1 METQKSF
8 YMTLPSN
15 VKSTDQHENLISHY
29 TTYLPKTLNVRN
41 YEVAL
46 SEICYPHS
54 FDNIYEPINKVTFSK
69 NIDIMNWSHKTKRI
83 PPGYYKTM
91 EKVAEAINKIKPKS
105 FKGEIGFEKLGRQRA
120 KIVLFDN
127 EAMELHPVLAQLL
140 GFDESRWEGPERL
153 PELIPEDSERFV
165 PELIPEESEDSRWR
179 HKAARQGN
187 MNSLYYNMFV
197 YSSICANSIV
207 GNQYY
212 PLLRT
217 VNVEGEEGDYIH
229 KTFENG
235 HYVKLASD
243 SLTRIDIRI
252 TNDQG
257 ELVKFTYGKVIVK
270 LHFRKIALFS

>member
-15 VKSTDQHENLISHY
+15 VKSPTEQANLISHY
-29 TTYLPKTLNVRN
+29 TTYLPKTLEVRN

-54 FDNIYEPINKVTFSK
+54 FDNIYPPINRVTFGATTFNASSLGAQY
-69 NIDIMNWSHKTKRI
+69 NAKTKNI
-83 PPGYYKTM
+83 PPGYYNTM
-91 EKVAEAINKIKPKS
+91 DEVANAINGIKPRS
-105 FKGEIGFEKLGRQRA
+105 FKGEIGFEKFGRKRA
-120 KIVLFDN
+120 KIVLFSG
-127 EAMELHPVLAQLL
+127 EEIELHPTLAQLM
-140 GFDESRWEGPERL
+140 GFDDHRHYSPELLPL
-153 PELIPEDSERFV
+153 PEG
-165 PELIPEESEDSRWR
+165 EEQRTR
-179 HKAARQGN
+179 IKAARQGN

-207 GNQYY
+207 GNQYF

-217 VNVEGEEGDYIH
+217 VNVQGEEGDYVH
-229 KTFENG
+229 KTFENE

-243 SLTRIDIRI
+243 SLSRVDIRI

-270 LHFRKIALFS
+270 LHFRKIGLFA

>member
-1 METQKSF
+1 MEPQKSF

-15 VKSTDQHENLISHY
+15 VKSPTQQKNLISHY
-29 TTYLPKTLNVRN
+29 TTYLPKTLEVRN

-54 FDNIYEPINKVTFSK
+54 FDNIYDPINKVTYRYNTF
-69 NIDIMNWSHKTKRI
+69 DAATLDLQTHEKTKHI
-83 PPGYYKTM
+83 PPGYYDSTD
-91 EKVAEAINKIKPKS
+91 KVAQAINAMKPRS
-105 FKGEIGFEKLGRQRA
+105 FKGEIGFEKFGRRRA
-120 KIVLFDN
+120 KIVLFSG
-127 EAMELHPVLAQLL
+127 EGIELHPTLAQLM
-140 GFDESRWEGPERL
+140 GFEDYFHGSPVMIPL
-153 PELIPEDSERFV
+153 PGGEDQR
-165 PELIPEESEDSRWR
+165 IRI
-179 HKAARQGN
+179 KAARQGN
-187 MNSLYYNMFV
+187 MNSLHYNMFV

-207 GNQYY
+207 GNQYF

-217 VNVEGEEGDYIH
+217 VNVEGAEGDYIH

-243 SLTRIDIRI
+243 SLSRIDIKI

-270 LHFRKIALFS
+270 LHFRKINLLT

>member
-54 FDNIYEPINKVTFSK
+54 FDNIYEPINHVTFSK
-69 NIDIMNWSHKTKRI
+69 IIIGDMGRKTKRI

-91 EKVAEAINKIKPKS
+91 EDVAAAINAIKPKS
-105 FKGEIGFEKLGRQRA
+105 FKGEVGFEKFGRQRA
-120 KIVLFDN
+120 KIVLFN
-127 EAMELHPVLAQLL
+127 REKMELHPILAQLL
-140 GFDESRWEGPERL
+140 GFNENEWFAQMDMGE
-153 PELIPEDSERFV
+153 PEDSRMRF
-165 PELIPEESEDSRWR
+165 
-179 HKAARQGN
+179 KAERQGN
-187 MNSLYYNMFV
+187 MNSLYYNMFI
-197 YSSICANSIV
+197 YSSICTNSIV

-217 VNVEGEEGDYIH
+217 VNVQGEEGDYIH

-270 LHFRKIALFS
+270 LHFRKIALFT

>member
-15 VKSTDQHENLISHY
+15 VKSPTEQANLISHY
-29 TTYLPKTLNVRN
+29 TTYLPKTLEVRN

-54 FDNIYEPINKVTFSK
+54 FDNIYEPINRITFSSTLF
-69 NIDIMNWSHKTKRI
+69 NAASLHIQHLTKTKHI
-83 PPGYYKTM
+83 PPGYYNSM
-91 EKVAEAINKIKPKS
+91 EEVALAINSMKPKS
-105 FKGEIGFEKLGRQRA
+105 FKGEMGFEKFGRKRA
-120 KIVLFDN
+120 KIVLFTG
-127 EAMELHPVLAQLL
+127 EGMEFHPTLAQLM
-140 GFDESRWEGPERL
+140 GFDDHFHRSDEM
-153 PELIPEDSERFV
+153 IPIFDGEDRR
-165 PELIPEESEDSRWR
+165 IRI
-179 HKAARQGN
+179 KAARQGN

-207 GNQYY
+207 GNQYF

-217 VNVEGEEGDYIH
+217 VNVTGVEGDYIH

-243 SLTRIDIRI
+243 SLTRIDIKI

-270 LHFRKIALFS
+270 LHFRKIGPFA

>member
-1 METQKSF
+1 
-8 YMTLPSN
+8 MTLPSN
-15 VKSTDQHENLISHY
+15 VKSPDDHQNLISHY
-29 TTYLPKTLNVRN
+29 VTYLPKTLDVRN

-54 FDNIYEPINKVTFSK
+54 FDNIYNPINEVTFYYVK
-69 NIDIMNWSHKTKRI
+69 NYVFSHERTKRI
-83 PPGYYKTM
+83 PPGYYRTM
-91 EKVAEAINKIKPKS
+91 EEVARAINVIKPRI

-120 KIVLFDN
+120 KIKLFSN
-127 EAMELHPVLAQLL
+127 EGMKLHPILAQLM
-140 GFDESRWEGPERL
+140 GFDINEWHTSEL
-153 PELIPEDSERFV
+153 PHSPEDHDIF
-165 PELIPEESEDSRWR
+165 
-179 HKAARQGN
+179 KAARQGN

-217 VNVEGEEGDYIH
+217 VNVEGEVGDYIH

-235 HYVKLASD
+235 HYVRLASD
-243 SLTRIDIRI
+243 SLARIDIKI

-270 LHFRKIALFS
+270 LHFRKISLFT